1 MAKSEIPYVLN
12 LVRRKLSVGA
22 GFALT
27 TLFSI
32 SIIIIASTSS
42 FADSSGIGGKPA
54 NPDPNNPRTQSIFVK
69 RIAPGD
75 SVSDNVEVIN
85 GSNVSKNIS
94 IYSTDSIT
102 SSGGAFAC
110 AQAAD
115 PVKSVG
121 DWIKL
126 SQKTVTVA
134 PNSKII
140 VPFNINVPKG
150 AEPGEQDG
158 CIVLQEEKE
167 PTLQGGISL
176 SFRTAIRVAILVNGE
191 IVKNISAIGLNTS
204 FNDTKLI
211 LSPEVKNTGNVSIDT
226 TIETTLKSFFGQT
239 IDTKT
244 NTYPV
249 LRGQLTNWNFEFDK
263 PFWGGFYEASYE
275 LSYDKSNNFIGSNS
289 EGTVIQWIS
298 GPKKMVFVLPNLLA
312 IIIELSVVTALVLIP
327 TRIILNRN
335 RKLEVEKTWLKYT
348 IENEQLQDI
357 AKRYNIPW
365 KQLAKVNNLTAPY
378 TLKIGQI
385 LMVPPKKVNAKV
397 RHRRIK
403 RKK

>member
-1 MAKSEIPYVLN
+1 MTKSAIPHILN
-12 LVRRKLSVGA
+12 SVKRTLNVKVGII
-22 GFALT
+22 LT
-27 TLFSI
+27 TLLSI

-54 NPDPNNPRTQSIFVK
+54 NPDPNNPRSESIFVK
-69 RIAPGD
+69 RVVPGD
-75 SVSDNVEVIN
+75 NVSDNVEVIN
-85 GSNVSKNIS
+85 GSDVSKNIL

-110 AQAAD
+110 AQAVD
-115 PVKSVG
+115 PIKSVG
-121 DWIKL
+121 GWIQL

-134 PNSKII
+134 PNSKTI
-140 VPFNINVPKG
+140 VPFNINIPKN

-158 CIVLQEEKE
+158 CIVLQEEKT

-176 SFRTAIRVAILVNGE
+176 SFRTAIRVAILVNGD
-191 IVKNISAIGLNTS
+191 IVKNLSAAGLNIS
-204 FNDTKLI
+204 FNDLRLI

-226 TIETTLKSFFGQT
+226 TIETTLKSLFGQT

-249 LRGQLTNWNFEFDK
+249 LRGQLTKWNFEFGK
-263 PFWGGFYEASYE
+263 PFWGGFYEASYD

-289 EGTVIQWIS
+289 EGTIIQWIN
-298 GPKKMVFVLPNLLA
+298 GPRQIIFVLPSPLA
-312 IIIELSVVTALVLIP
+312 IIIELIVAAALIIIP

-335 RKLEVEKTWLKYT
+335 RKLEIKKTWVQYI
-348 IENEQLQDI
+348 IEGEQIQDL
-357 AKRYNIPW
+357 AKLYNIPW
-365 KQLAKVNNLTAPY
+365 KQLAKTNNLTAPY
-378 TLKIGQI
+378 TLKKGQV
-385 LMVPPKKVNAKV
+385 LMVPPMKVVSKV